1 MQGLCHPGPRRVEA
15 VPRVLVHVWHQGGS
29 HSDKPGVEIWGCCRE
44 IWSCREIWN
53 ASSVN
58 RGAAVQEILTSIRE
72 KAPQGRRSSNTS
84 MVSSIQ

>member
-1 MQGLCHPGPRRVEA
+1 MQGLRHPGPRRVEA

-44 IWSCREIWN
+44 IWN

-58 RGAAVQEILTSIRE
+58 RGVAVQEILTSVRE
-72 KAPQGRRSSNTS
+72 KAPQGRRPSNTS